1 MMKMTSIRNL
11 LLAGVAMFGS
21 VALADDA
28 VAWFNGGLDASWPAH
43 ATGGSWSCSQLSTLK
58 WTESD
63 IPGVATKVPGVTLA
77 NWAHVGLAMTAAS
90 PVSLGS
96 ASDATDVHLT
106 TKVLLTPVLKENMP
120 GVSGGEKAGLLPVL
134 EDDGSVQCYVLAQ
147 ADEANGTGGNVWKRA
162 VSLPRIQDDTVP
174 VTIGISFRRD
184 GAHWLV
190 DYSVDGA
197 SEPSHVI
204 AVGSSPTLSQVSYIG
219 PCTVQSLSATLG
231 EGSVTPPGP
240 TDPTDPTDPPGPT
253 DPDDPDNPDNSD
265 NPPETPEV
273 TQMFYI
279 GETGYDSWEGAYNAA
294 KNGDTI
300 TVGKNAVF
308 AVSGTAKSIT
318 IDLCGRDLEWTASGW
333 GWDGLTVTDSVG
345 SGQLTLSG
353 YSRNVGG
360 IKLDLSSLNKDQLN
374 GGGIFWSNASTEIK
388 FPKGMTLAECTAR
401 VGNASNGTR
410 IVVQGV
416 TYTYADGS
424 WVGSGKVYPEWID
437 ATSSAE
443 TGKYD
448 SWSEAKGVTDP
459 AAALEEAYL
468 LNCANTA
475 AAVETAKAAF
485 QITSISV
492 GANEAVVLGL
502 PEGDFNG
509 TITVL
514 GCETVNGTYHVK
526 KVGDHFFKA
535 ILGK

>member
-77 NWAHVGLAMTAAS
+77 NWAHVGLTMTAAS

-147 ADEANGTGGNVWKRA
+147 ADEANGTGCNVWKRA

-253 DPDDPDNPDNSD
+253 DPDDPDDPD

-300 TVGKNAVF
+300 TVGKNAQF
-308 AVSGTAKSIT
+308 GMSGNKALT
-318 IDLCGRDLEWTASGW
+318 IDLCGRPLEWLNSGW
-333 GWDGLTVTDSVG
+333 MYGTLTVVDSVG
-345 SGQLTLSG
+345 GGQLKLAENG
-353 YSRNVGG
+353 NRNVGG
-360 IKLDLSSLNKDQLN
+360 GTTDLASLTADQLT
-374 GGGIFWSNASTEIK
+374 GTGKFWVNAAAVIK
-388 FPKGMTLAECTAR
+388 FPKGMALAECTSRIANP
-401 VGNASNGTR
+401 VEGMK
-410 IVVQGV
+410 IVVAGV
-416 TYTYADGS
+416 TYTYHGGS
-424 WVGSGKVYPEWID
+424 WVGEGKAYPEWID

-448 SWSEAKGVTDP
+448 AWSEAKGVTDP
-459 AAALEEAYL
+459 TAALVDAYL
-468 LNCANTA
+468 LNCANTID
-475 AAVETAKAAF
+475 AVTAAKAAF
-485 QITSISV
+485 KITSVTVDSNDNAEI
-492 GANEAVVLGL
+492 GL

-509 TITVL
+509 TVSVL
-514 GCETVNGTYHVK
+514 GCETVDGEYHAK
-526 KVGDHFFKA
+526 KKGDHFFKA
-535 ILGK
+535 VLFM